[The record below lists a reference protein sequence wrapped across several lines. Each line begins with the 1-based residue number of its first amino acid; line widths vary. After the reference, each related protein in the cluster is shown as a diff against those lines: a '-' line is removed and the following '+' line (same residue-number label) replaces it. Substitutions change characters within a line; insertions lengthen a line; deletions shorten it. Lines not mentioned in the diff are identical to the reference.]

1 MIPTSSYEFIRELV
15 YTQLQIPVY
24 TQTSY
29 ANSNVS
35 LPCIIFAR
43 NNTDTIM
50 YMNAT
55 AVYTDG
61 ISFAIKAKTIEKVEE
76 YRDFLIGLLDGYDYQ
91 ISLQSETNDF
101 DIDTAIYTRDVFFNV
116 IYKL

>member
-1 MIPTSSYEFIRELV
+1 MIPTGSYEFIRELV
-15 YTQLQIPVY
+15 HNQLQIPVY

-43 NNTDTIM
+43 NSSNTIM
-50 YMNAT
+50 NMNGAGAYVD
-55 AVYTDG
+55 AV
-61 ISFAIKAKTIEKVEE
+61 SFAIKAKTIEQVEE

>member
-1 MIPTSSYEFIRELV
+1 MIPTGSYEFIREYV
-15 YTQLQIPVY
+15 YKQLQIPVY

-35 LPCIIFAR
+35 LPCIIFTR

-50 YMNAT
+50 NMNGAG
-55 AVYTDG
+55 AYTDA

-76 YRDFLIGLLDGYDYQ
+76 YRDFLIALLDGYESQ

>member
-1 MIPTSSYEFIRELV
+1 MIPTGSYEFIREYV
-15 YTQLQIPVY
+15 YKQLQIPVY

-43 NNTDTIM
+43 NNTNTIM
-50 YMNAT
+50 TMNGAG
-55 AVYTDG
+55 AYTDG

-76 YRDFLIGLLDGYDYQ
+76 YRDFLIGLLDGYEAQ

-101 DIDTAIYTRDVFFNV
+101 NIDTAIYTRDVFFNV